1 MESLKVIYVKCDDS
15 ELLLEKLKKIMEDYD
30 MYLIGINENK
40 YTFDR
45 DKSYSRSFII
55 DTAMN
60 GWITITDE
68 DDTKTEEMSMDLS
81 DSLVC
86 FTLCI
91 GMLKDVLYYTA
102 YEDGEQTGQFM
113 SSLKYY
119 EYQINDIVV
128 NTFKGEAVVFKAL
141 LETEEVE
148 SLQVMLD
155 ECREGIIEP
164 WKLFNTMRRMLGV
177 ISEQNDEDEGE
188 DEDGREEEDSVE
200 ITELFYVDF
209 ESINIK
215 TDDRDKILDA
225 LIQITNNLKFK
236 ATDDFKS
243 SDGQKKSF
251 FKKVISSVSE
261 SKRLKFFISPLSEGW
276 VTIVCEVEKLVGNS
290 PESWEFLHVENTLS
304 NITKERVFNIFADN
318 ESWGFALFED
328 GREVYGYS
336 SKNESVEL
344 DIILNLFPEADNNVI
359 TDIFAR
365 TLLNAEDVDRAFA
378 EFCAMLGIRNYRIN
392 IPMDYTEDEF
402 KESVID
408 KLPDGQDFLNLKFI
422 EDK

>member
-45 DKSYSRSFII
+45 DRSYSRSFII

-60 GWITITDE
+60 GWVAIIDE
-68 DDTKTEEMSMDLS
+68 EDAKTEELSLDLS
-81 DSLVC
+81 DSLAC

-119 EYQINDIVV
+119 EYEVNDIVV
-128 NTFKGEAVVFKAL
+128 NTFKGDAAVFKAL
-141 LETEEVE
+141 LKTEEIE
-148 SLQVMLD
+148 TLQVKLD
-155 ECREGIIEP
+155 ECREAIIKP
-164 WKLFNTMRRMLGV
+164 WELYNTIRRMLGI
-177 ISEQNDEDEGE
+177 ISDQYEKDED
-188 DEDGREEEDSVE
+188 DLEEEDSVE

-215 TDDRDKILDA
+215 TDDRDKILAA
-225 LIQITNNLKFK
+225 LVQITNNLGFK

-243 SDGQKKSF
+243 SNGQKKSF

-261 SKRLKFFISPLSEGW
+261 SRRLKFFISPLSEGW
-276 VTIVCEVEKLVGNS
+276 VTLVCEIEKLVGNS
-290 PESWEFLHVENTLS
+290 SESWEFLHVENTLS
-304 NITKERVFNIFADN
+304 SIIKGQVLNIFADN
-318 ESWGFALFED
+318 ESWGFTLFEN
-328 GREVYGYS
+328 GKELYGYS
-336 SKNESVEL
+336 SKNEIAEP
-344 DIILNLFPEADNNVI
+344 DIILSLFPEVDSNGI
-359 TDIFAR
+359 TDIFDR
-365 TLLNAEDVDRAFA
+365 TLLNAEDVDKAFA
-378 EFCAMLGIRNYRIN
+378 EFCAMVGIRNYRIN

-408 KLPDGQDFLNLKFI
+408 KLPDGQDFLSLKFI